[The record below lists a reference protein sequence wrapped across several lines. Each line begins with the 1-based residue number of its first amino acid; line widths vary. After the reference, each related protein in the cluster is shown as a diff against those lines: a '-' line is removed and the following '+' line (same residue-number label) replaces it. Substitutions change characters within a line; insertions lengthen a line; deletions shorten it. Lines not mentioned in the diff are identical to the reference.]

1 MPNPLPEEYE
11 RITWRMWAADM
22 DTLRL
27 LFPGRVNEVAREVF
41 HQYCERIRS
50 GLKAQ
55 QNQSVS
61 DAAAADRQ
69 AR

>member
-11 RITWRMWAADM
+11 RCTWRVWAADV

-27 LFPGRVNEVAREVF
+27 LFPGRVNEVVRELLNA
-41 HQYCERIRS
+41 YCTRIRS

-55 QNQSVS
+55 ENQAVGQGT
-61 DAAAADRQ
+61 DAA
-69 AR
+69 